1 MQTYLLLFVA
11 MAAIF
16 YFLILRPQ
24 QRAKRAKA
32 ELASTLDEGSEVLTV
47 GGIYGTIVELR
58 ENDFDL
64 EIASGAVM
72 RLTRNAIASVVPDAV
87 DDDEDDEGDEVDDIE
102 DEVDDIEDEA
112 DDIDDED
119 EADDID
125 DDGSLMTDDPSDTD
139 DPTGDRGVRPA

>member
-1 MQTYLLLFVA
+1 MQNYLLLFVA

-32 ELASTLDEGSEVLTV
+32 ELASALDEGSEILTV

-64 EIASGAVM
+64 EIASGVVM
-72 RLTRNAIASVVPDAV
+72 RLTRSAIASAVPVAV
-87 DDDEDDEGDEVDDIE
+87 DDDEE
-102 DEVDDIEDEA
+102 DE
-112 DDIDDED
+112 DDED
-119 EADDID
+119 EYEDEA
-125 DDGSLMTDDPSDTD
+125 D

>member
-72 RLTRNAIASVVPDAV
+72 RLTRTAIASVVPDAV
-87 DDDEDDEGDEVDDIE
+87 DADEDDEDEY
-102 DEVDDIEDEA
+102 EDEA
-112 DDIDDED
+112 DDV
-119 EADDID
+119 D
-125 DDGSLMTDDPSDTD
+125 DDGSLMTDDPGDMDDPSDTD
-139 DPTGDRGVRPA
+139 DPGDTDDSAGDRGVRPA

>member
-32 ELASTLDEGSEVLTV
+32 ELASALDEGSEILTV

-64 EIASGAVM
+64 EIASGVVM

-87 DDDEDDEGDEVDDIE
+87 DDDEDDE
-102 DEVDDIEDEA
+102 
-112 DDIDDED
+112 DDED

-125 DDGSLMTDDPSDTD
+125 DDGSLVTDDPSDTDDSSDTD

>member
-72 RLTRNAIASVVPDAV
+72 RLTRTAIASVVPDAV
-87 DDDEDDEGDEVDDIE
+87 DADEDDEDDEDEY
-102 DEVDDIEDEA
+102 EDEA
-112 DDIDDED
+112 DDV
-119 EADDID
+119 D
-125 DDGSLMTDDPSDTD
+125 DDGSLMTDDPGDMDDPSDTD
-139 DPTGDRGVRPA
+139 DPGDTDDSAGDRGVRPA